1 MNIVSLVGRICKE
14 VSLTQAGETQVA
26 KFTVAVDRKFKRE
39 NDQNADFISCVAFG
53 KTAEFINKYFAKG
66 QRIGLT
72 GRIQTG
78 SYTNKDGQK
87 VYTTD
92 VVVENCEFVESKASQ
107 QTAAPA
113 PAPAPVPQYN
123 APQPQY
129 QQAPQQA
136 PAQPQYAPQQAPAQ
150 PVYQQPYQ
158 QNTANQPWMQIPP
171 GSGDD
176 IPFT

>member
-1 MNIVSLVGRICKE
+1 MNIVSIVGRICND

-26 KFTVAVDRKFKRE
+26 RITVAVDRRFKRE

-66 QRIGLT
+66 QRIGIT

-129 QQAPQQA
+129 QQAP
-136 PAQPQYAPQQAPAQ
+136 AQPQYAPQQA
-150 PVYQQPYQ
+150 YQHPYQ
-158 QNTANQPWMQIPP
+158 QSNAPQPWMQIPP

-176 IPFT
+176 IPFTW

>member
-1 MNIVSLVGRICKE
+1 MNIVSIVGRICND
-14 VSLTQAGETQVA
+14 VSLTQAGETQVTRI
-26 KFTVAVDRKFKRE
+26 TVAVDRRFKRE

-107 QTAAPA
+107 QTAAPV

-129 QQAPQQA
+129 QQAP
-136 PAQPQYAPQQAPAQ
+136 AQPQYAPQQA
-150 PVYQQPYQ
+150 YQQPYQ
-158 QNTANQPWMQIPP
+158 QQSNATQPWMQIPP